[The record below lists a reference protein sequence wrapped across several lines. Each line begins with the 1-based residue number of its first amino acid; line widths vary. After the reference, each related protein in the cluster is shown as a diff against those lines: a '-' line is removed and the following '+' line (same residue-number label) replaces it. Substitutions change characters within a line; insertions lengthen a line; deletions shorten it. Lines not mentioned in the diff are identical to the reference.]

1 MCYSFLH
8 ECRDNFS
15 FYLQGQVSLTMIQ
28 TENIIKSFGKKIILS
43 GINIHVQARE
53 LVACLGPNGAG
64 KTTTVRILS
73 GQARADGGSIRL
85 AGRDFTRQPLEAK
98 ALCGVVSQHLN
109 LDAELSV
116 RESLDIH
123 GRLFGMDAASRKR
136 ESCRLLGIVEM
147 EHKVDALAKTLSG
160 GEKRRIMLARA
171 LLHRPQILFLDE
183 PTVGL
188 DPFIRRKIWG
198 LIKRIQQEGT
208 TILLTTHYI
217 EEAEFL
223 ADKVI
228 FIDNGCIVAE
238 GTPRALMDQIGQWAL
253 DVQHE
258 GVLTTR
264 YFEERSE
271 AADASLR
278 EQGASMVRRVSLED
292 AFLKITGRKV
302 SGGMQ

>member
-1 MCYSFLH
+1 MGRVKQRPYAFCP
-8 ECRDNFS
+8 
-15 FYLQGQVSLTMIQ
+15 
-28 TENIIKSFGKKIILS
+28 S
-43 GINIHVQARE
+43 G
-53 LVACLGPNGAG
+53 P
-64 KTTTVRILS
+64 
-73 GQARADGGSIRL
+73 ADGGSIRL

-147 EHKVDALAKTLSG
+147 EHKVDALTKTLSG

-228 FIDNGCIVAE
+228 FIDRVYRCRRNATRSYGSNRSVGAR
-238 GTPRALMDQIGQWAL
+238 RAA
-253 DVQHE
+253 
-258 GVLTTR
+258 
-264 YFEERSE
+264 
-271 AADASLR
+271 
-278 EQGASMVRRVSLED
+278 
-292 AFLKITGRKV
+292 
-302 SGGMQ
+302 

>member
-1 MCYSFLH
+1 
-8 ECRDNFS
+8 
-15 FYLQGQVSLTMIQ
+15 
-28 TENIIKSFGKKIILS
+28 
-43 GINIHVQARE
+43 
-53 LVACLGPNGAG
+53 
-64 KTTTVRILS
+64 
-73 GQARADGGSIRL
+73 
-85 AGRDFTRQPLEAK
+85 
-98 ALCGVVSQHLN
+98 
-109 LDAELSV
+109 
-116 RESLDIH
+116 
-123 GRLFGMDAASRKR
+123 
-136 ESCRLLGIVEM
+136 
-147 EHKVDALAKTLSG
+147 
-160 GEKRRIMLARA
+160 MLARA

-228 FIDNGCIVAE
+228 FIDQGCIVAE

-258 GVLTTR
+258 GALTTR

>member
-1 MCYSFLH
+1 
-8 ECRDNFS
+8 
-15 FYLQGQVSLTMIQ
+15 MIQ
-28 TENIIKSFGKKIILS
+28 TENITKSFGKKIILS
-43 GINIHVQARE
+43 GINLHAQARE

-147 EHKVDALAKTLSG
+147 EHKVDALTKTLSG

-228 FIDNGCIVAE
+228 FIDQGCIVTE

-258 GVLTTR
+258 GALTTR